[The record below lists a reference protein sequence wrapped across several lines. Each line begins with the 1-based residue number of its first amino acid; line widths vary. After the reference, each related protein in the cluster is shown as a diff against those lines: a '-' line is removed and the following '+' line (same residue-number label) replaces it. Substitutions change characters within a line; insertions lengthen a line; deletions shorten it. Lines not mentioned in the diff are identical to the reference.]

1 MRFVFP
7 GHPWKEYICNFMVRA
22 ILSAFLLVL
31 FLDNCHSQ
39 EHILQGTISDRATGR
54 FLINA
59 SVLERSS
66 QRGTIA
72 DNAGV
77 FRIVLREGKQELVF
91 SHLGYHVLDTVIFI
105 SGNAEISVSLLPAEV
120 SLGEVMISSDG
131 IDDRV
136 TSNRMGVFRL
146 TNKEIMKMPAL
157 MGETDPLGLIRL
169 TPGVQSG
176 SEGNVGFIVRG
187 GGVDQNLVLFDEAQ
201 VYNPG
206 HILGFL
212 SVFNPETVSD
222 VNIIKSGIPAKYGGK
237 LSSVI
242 TVNSFKGK
250 NDSTEIKGSVGLIS
264 TRVTVTG
271 PLLNGKSSFLIGAR
285 KTYLELF
292 VLPLVSGL
300 VKNKTFF
307 NKDNYY
313 NFGDLNAGLN
323 FHLSERDIL
332 SLSAYYGRDS
342 FKMLQR
348 EVNQDIG
355 LKWGN
360 SLGSVQWNHRFRNR
374 SILKTSLSRSEYV
387 FDLSGFQN
395 EYSFGLFSSVED
407 YNLKSVF
414 DLKLLTHKLSFGMEV
429 TEHKF
434 LPNKI
439 NAKASKFLL
448 NFGQFNSLSG
458 LEGGLFI
465 DDEFPLTQNFS
476 VSAGLRFSFFS
487 HHGPYD
493 RLITNS
499 LDQVTDTV
507 HYSWNKSLAFFDNVE
522 PRAVAKYQINANSS
536 VKASYMRIAQYIHL
550 ASSSSATLPTDIWI
564 PSTSEIRPQMG
575 NQVSLGYFSK
585 IHDGNYELSAE
596 VFYKKMDN
604 KLEFLRGIVYN
615 SIFGTLSDNLVEG
628 MAQSYGL
635 ELFLR
640 KSRGELNGWISYT
653 LSRTEQK
660 FDEINSGYFYPA
672 KYDRRHDLALTLNWE
687 INQKWN
693 CSGIFIYTSGNAFTI
708 PVGRYIIQGN
718 IVNQYGD
725 INQFR
730 MPPYHRLDLSAT
742 RKIIINK
749 KWPSELI
756 FSVYNVYNRA
766 NPYFLYFQAT
776 GDLENYSLKI
786 KALQVSFF
794 PVIPSVSWNFMF

>member
-1 MRFVFP
+1 MRYFFP
-7 GHPWKEYICNFMVRA
+7 GSLLSDHFCNYLFRKTL
-22 ILSAFLLVL
+22 IAFLLVL
-31 FLDNCHSQ
+31 ITVRAHSQ
-39 EHILQGTISDRATGR
+39 ECILEGTISDRATGR
-54 FLINA
+54 LLINA

-66 QRGTIA
+66 QRGTIT

-77 FRIVLREGKQELVF
+77 FRILLQEGKRELVF
-91 SHLGYHVLDTVIFI
+91 SHLGYHLLDTVIFI
-105 SGNAEISVSLLPAEV
+105 SGNAEISVRLTPAEV
-120 SLGEVMISSDG
+120 SLGEVTISSVG
-131 IDDRV
+131 ADDRV
-136 TSNRMGVFRL
+136 TSNRMGVFHL

-187 GGVDQNLVLFDEAQ
+187 GGVDQNLIMFDGAQ

-242 TVNSFKGK
+242 TVNSFKEK
-250 NDSTEIKGSVGLIS
+250 KDSTEVKGSVGLIS
-264 TRVTVTG
+264 TRFTITG
-271 PLLNGKSSFLIGAR
+271 PLLNKKGSFLIGAR

-300 VKNKTFF
+300 VKDKTFF

-332 SLSAYYGRDS
+332 SLSAYYGRDN
-342 FKMLQR
+342 FKMLKG

-360 SLGSVQWNHRFRNR
+360 SLGSVQWNHRFRN
-374 SILKTSLSRSEYV
+374 SSVLKTSFSRSVYV

-395 EYSFGLFSSVED
+395 EYSFRLFSSVED

-414 DLKLLTHKLSFGMEV
+414 DLKILTHKITLGMEV
-429 TEHKF
+429 TEHEF
-434 LPNKI
+434 IPNKI
-439 NAKASKFLL
+439 NAQASKFLL
-448 NFGQFNSLSG
+448 NFGQFTSLSAV
-458 LEGGLFI
+458 EGGLFI
-465 DDEFPLTQNFS
+465 DDEFPLTQNLS
-476 VSAGLRFSFFS
+476 LSAGLRFSFFS

-493 RLITNS
+493 KLITNS

-507 HYSWNKSLAFFDNVE
+507 HYPWNKSLASFDNFE
-522 PRAVAKYQINANSS
+522 PRAVAKYQLNSNSS
-536 VKASYMRIAQYIHL
+536 IKASYMRIAQYVHL

-564 PSTSEIRPQMG
+564 PSTSEIKPQMG
-575 NQVSLGYFSK
+575 NQVSLGYFSN
-585 IHDGNYELSAE
+585 IPDSDYEVSAE
-596 VFYKKMDN
+596 AFYKKMNN

-615 SIFGTLSDNLVEG
+615 SIFGTLGDNMVTG

-640 KSRGELNGWISYT
+640 KKRGDLNGWISYT

-660 FDEINSGYFYPA
+660 FDEINSGFFYPA

-687 INQKWN
+687 INPEWN
-693 CSGIFIYTSGNAFTI
+693 CSGVFIYTSGNAFTI

-742 RKIIINK
+742 RKILINK

-756 FSVYNVYNRA
+756 FSVYNAYNRA

-776 GDLENYSLKI
+776 GDLETYSLKI